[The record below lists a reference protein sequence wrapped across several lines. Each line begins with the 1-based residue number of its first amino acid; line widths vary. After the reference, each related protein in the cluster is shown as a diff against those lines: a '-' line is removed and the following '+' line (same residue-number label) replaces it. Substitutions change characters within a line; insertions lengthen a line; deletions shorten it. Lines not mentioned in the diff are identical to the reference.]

1 MNDELEINLGLRG
14 SVAMVTGGGSG
25 LGEHIARLLARSG
38 ATVAVVDKDLEQAR
52 RVAVAVEA
60 DGGSALAIGA
70 DVVVEQEVVA
80 AARQVDDEFGRCD
93 ALVNN
98 AGVIRW
104 SRLED
109 TELADWDMTMGVN
122 ATGAFLCTR
131 HVGSLMLREGV
142 GSIVNIGS
150 VAGGLPQG
158 FSGAYSPSKAAVIM
172 LARQV
177 AVEWGPRGVRG
188 NAVSPGIM
196 QTPMAQDFLSDPT
209 TLAARERMLAT
220 RRIGTPDEVARVVAF
235 LASPASSYV
244 TGQNVVVDG
253 GLTQMGVRLLP
264 RPGTPQAAEDEER
277 PASTGGSRRGGG
289 RGGRGW

>member
-1 MNDELEINLGLRG
+1 MNEEPQIDLGLQDH
-14 SVAMVTGGGSG
+14 VTMVTGAGSG
-25 LGEHIARLLARSG
+25 LGEVIALLLARQG
-38 ATVAVVDKDLEQAR
+38 ATVAVVDRDGDQAR
-52 RVAVAVEA
+52 RVVAALDAE
-60 DGGSALAIGA
+60 GGTGLSIQA
-70 DVVVEQEVVA
+70 DVTIEHEVVGA
-80 AARQVDDEFGRCD
+80 AVQVDEAFGRCD

-109 TELADWDMTMGVN
+109 TDLTDWDVTMGVN
-122 ATGAFLCTR
+122 VTGAFLCTR
-131 HVGSLMLREGV
+131 HVGALMLREGV

-150 VAGGLPQG
+150 VAGGMPQG

-177 AVEWGPRGVRG
+177 AVEWGPRGIRG

-196 QTPMAQDFLSDPT
+196 QTPMARDFLSDPD
-209 TLAARERMLAT
+209 TLAAREQMLAT
-220 RRIGTPDEVARVVAF
+220 QRIGTPEEVAHVVAF

-264 RPGTPQAAEDEER
+264 RPGTPQEAADDGHL
-277 PASTGGSRRGGG
+277 PI
-289 RGGRGW
+289 